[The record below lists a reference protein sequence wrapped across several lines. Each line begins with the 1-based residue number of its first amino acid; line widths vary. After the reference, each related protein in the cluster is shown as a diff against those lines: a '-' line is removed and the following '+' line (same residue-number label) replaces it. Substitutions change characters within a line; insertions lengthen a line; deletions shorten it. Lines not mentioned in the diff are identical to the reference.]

1 MEEVID
7 LFNQYN
13 VRYLLI
19 GGQAVRLE
27 GFPRFSMDWDF
38 FIPASDTD
46 NIALIND
53 LIGDELD
60 IPLLP
65 IGEHGENLIQTFPTQ
80 WGILQFHF
88 AVAGLP
94 PFDEVEARSVKHP
107 TETGMVAKCI
117 SLDDLLLAKE
127 TVARGKDE
135 DDIKYLKAKKE
146 AQKQ

>member
-1 MEEVID
+1 MEEVIE
-7 LFNQYN
+7 LFNRYD

-38 FIPASDTD
+38 FIPGSDLD
-46 NIALIND
+46 NISLIND

-65 IGEHGENLIQTFPTQ
+65 IGERGQNLIQTFPTR
-80 WGILQFHF
+80 WGILQFHL

-94 PFDEVEARSVKHP
+94 KFDQVESRGVLHQTEV
-107 TETGMVAKCI
+107 GMNVKCI
-117 SLDDLLLAKE
+117 NIDDLLTAKE

-135 DDIKYLKAKKE
+135 DDIKFLRAKKR
-146 AQKQ
+146 AQDQ